1 MTFATFRIALTTM
14 LGAAAFTL
22 SLPAAHAEEQ
32 GPVNRAWN
40 STRQA
45 TDTAWDKTK
54 NGSEKAWDKTKKHN
68 NNSRHN
74 TKKRSQ
80 KSR

>member
-40 STRQA
+40 NTRQA

-54 NGSEKAWDKTKKHN
+54 NGSEKAWDKTKEGTN
-68 NNSRHN
+68 NAWDK
-74 TKKRSQ
+74 T
-80 KSR
+80 